1 MCTQREG
8 QPSKGQHD
16 LSVLQDDEVNQ
27 HPTNGDRDHTERSMD
42 LLRDPVSNKSTAFT
56 GVERDA
62 LGLRGLLPPRISS
75 QDDQAERALGN
86 YRKETTDLGRYVFLR
101 ELQDRNERLFYRLV
115 IEHIDEM
122 MPIIYTP
129 TVGLAS
135 REFAHIFRRPRG
147 LYVTS
152 EDRGRIAEVLGN
164 WPEPDVKVIVVTD
177 GERILGLGDLGANG
191 MGIPIGKLALYTAC
205 AGVDPNQ
212 TLPAMLDVGTNNNE
226 LLEDRL
232 YLGLDQ
238 TRLRGSDYFEL
249 VEEFVEAVQVVFPG
263 ALIQFEDFATE
274 NAFAHLNMYR
284 DRVLSFNDDIQGTAA
299 VTLGGLLA
307 ASHITGQPLSQ
318 QTILFVGAGSAATGI
333 ADLIV
338 KQLTSSGVP
347 EMEARRSLWFVDSTG
362 LVVAGRTDL
371 APHKLKYAHE
381 HPPMD
386 LIPAIRKLR
395 PSALIGA
402 TGVAG
407 TFTQDVLSS
416 MADISKRPIVFALSN
431 PTANAECTAEEA
443 YRWTDGRAIFAS
455 GSPFGPVEFDGDTFV
470 PGQSNNAYIFPG
482 VGLAVVAA
490 AVTRVTDEMFL
501 AAARALANAVRSETL
516 SAGSLYPPLKEI
528 RDVSVEIA
536 CAVAEVAF
544 HEGTAAVSEPDNIEE
559 LIRSRIWEPTYET
572 SE

>member
-1 MCTQREG
+1 MTQ
-8 QPSKGQHD
+8 H
-16 LSVLQDDEVNQ
+16 L
-27 HPTNGDRDHTERSMD
+27 TNGDHDQDKASMG
-42 LLRDPVSNKSTAFT
+42 LLRDPARNKSTAFT
-56 GVERDA
+56 AEERDA

-115 IEHIDEM
+115 IENIDEM

-135 REFAHIFRRPRG
+135 SEFARIFRRPRG

-152 EDRGRIAEVLGN
+152 EDRGRVADVLGN
-164 WPEPDVKVIVVTD
+164 WPEPEVQVIVVTD

-191 MGIPIGKLALYTAC
+191 MSIPIGKLALYTAC
-205 AGVDPNQ
+205 AGLNPNQ
-212 TLPAMLDVGTNNNE
+212 TLPVMLDVGTNNNE
-226 LLEDRL
+226 LREDPL
-232 YLGLDQ
+232 YLGLNQ
-238 TRLRGSDYFEL
+238 TRLRGTDYFEL
-249 VEEFVEAVQVVFPG
+249 VEEFVEAVQVAFPR

-274 NAFAHLNMYR
+274 NAFAHLNAYR

-299 VTLGGLLA
+299 VTLGGLVA
-307 ASHITGQPLSQ
+307 ASRITGQPLSQ

-338 KQLTSSGVP
+338 KQLAASGVP

-362 LVVAGRTDL
+362 LVVAGRADL
-371 APHKLKYAHE
+371 AQHKLGYAHE

-386 LIPAIRKLR
+386 LISAINELR

-402 TGVAG
+402 TGAAG
-407 TFTQDVLSS
+407 TFTQDVLRS
-416 MADISKRPIVFALSN
+416 MADINQRPIVFALSN
-431 PTANAECTAEEA
+431 PTANAECSAEEA

-455 GSPFGPVEFDGDTFV
+455 GSPFDPVEYDGDTFV

-482 VGLAVVAA
+482 VGLAVVATA
-490 AVTRVTDEMFL
+490 ATRVTDKMFL
-501 AAARALANAVRSETL
+501 AAAKALANAVRSETL
-516 SAGSLYPPLKEI
+516 SVGSIYPPLKEI
-528 RDVSVEIA
+528 REVSVEIA

-544 HEGTAAVSEPDNIEE
+544 QDGTAAVSEPDNIEE
-559 LIRSRIWEPTYET
+559 LIRSRVWEPTYEA

>member
-1 MCTQREG
+1 VTQ
-8 QPSKGQHD
+8 H
-16 LSVLQDDEVNQ
+16 L
-27 HPTNGDRDHTERSMD
+27 TNGDHDQDKASMG
-42 LLRDPVSNKSTAFT
+42 LLRDPARNKSTAFT
-56 GVERDA
+56 AEERDA

-115 IEHIDEM
+115 IENIDEM

-135 REFAHIFRRPRG
+135 SEFARIFRRPRG

-152 EDRGRIAEVLGN
+152 EDRGRVADVLGN
-164 WPEPDVKVIVVTD
+164 WPEPEVQVIVVTD

-191 MGIPIGKLALYTAC
+191 MSIPIGKLALYTAC
-205 AGVDPNQ
+205 AGLNPNQ
-212 TLPAMLDVGTNNNE
+212 TLPVMLDVGTNNNE
-226 LLEDRL
+226 LREDPL
-232 YLGLDQ
+232 YLGLNQ
-238 TRLRGSDYFEL
+238 TRLRGTDYFEL
-249 VEEFVEAVQVVFPG
+249 VEEFVEAVQVAFPR

-274 NAFAHLNMYR
+274 NAFAHLNAYR

-299 VTLGGLLA
+299 VTLGGLVA
-307 ASHITGQPLSQ
+307 ASRITGQPLSQ

-338 KQLTSSGVP
+338 KQLAASGVP

-362 LVVAGRTDL
+362 LVVAGRADL
-371 APHKLKYAHE
+371 AQHKLGYAHE

-386 LIPAIRKLR
+386 LISAINELR

-402 TGVAG
+402 TGAAG
-407 TFTQDVLSS
+407 TFTQDVLRS
-416 MADISKRPIVFALSN
+416 MADINQRPIVFALSN
-431 PTANAECTAEEA
+431 PTANAECSAEEA

-455 GSPFGPVEFDGDTFV
+455 GSPFDPVEYDGDTFV

-482 VGLAVVAA
+482 VGLAVVATA
-490 AVTRVTDEMFL
+490 ATRVTDKMFL
-501 AAARALANAVRSETL
+501 AAAKALANAVRSETL
-516 SAGSLYPPLKEI
+516 SVGSIYPPLKEI
-528 RDVSVEIA
+528 REVSVEIA

-544 HEGTAAVSEPDNIEE
+544 QDGTAAVSEPDNIEE
-559 LIRSRIWEPTYET
+559 LIRSRVWEPTYEA

>member
-1 MCTQREG
+1 MNE
-8 QPSKGQHD
+8 
-16 LSVLQDDEVNQ
+16 
-27 HPTNGDRDHTERSMD
+27 HPTNGDRDHTKQSIE
-42 LLRDPVSNKSTAFT
+42 LLRDPSRNKSTAFT
-56 GVERDA
+56 AKERND

-75 QDDQAERALGN
+75 QDDQAERVLGN

-101 ELQDRNERLFYRLV
+101 ELQDRNERLFYRFV

-152 EDRGRIAEVLGN
+152 EDRGRVADVLGN
-164 WPEPDVKVIVVTD
+164 WPEAEVKVIVVTD

-191 MGIPIGKLALYTAC
+191 MSIPIGKLALYTAC

-212 TLPAMLDVGTNNNE
+212 TLPVMLDVGTNNNE
-226 LLEDRL
+226 LREDPL
-232 YLGLDQ
+232 YLGLNR
-238 TRLRGSDYFEL
+238 TRLRGTDYFEL
-249 VEEFVEAVQVVFPG
+249 VEEFVEAVQVAFPG
-263 ALIQFEDFATE
+263 ALIQFEDFATT
-274 NAFAHLNMYR
+274 NAFAHLNTYR

-299 VTLGGLLA
+299 VTLGGLMA
-307 ASHITGQPLSQ
+307 ASHITGQLLSQ
-318 QTILFVGAGSAATGI
+318 HTILFVGAGSAATGI
-333 ADLIV
+333 ANLIV
-338 KQLTSSGVP
+338 KQLTASGVP

-371 APHKLKYAHE
+371 APHKLAYAHE

-386 LIPAIRKLR
+386 LISAIKELR

-407 TFTQDVLSS
+407 TFTQDVLRS
-416 MADISKRPIVFALSN
+416 MADISEHPIVFALSN

-443 YRWTDGRAIFAS
+443 YKWTNGRAIFAS
-455 GSPFGPVEFDGDTFV
+455 GSPFDPVEFDGGTFV

-482 VGLAVVAA
+482 VGLAVVATA
-490 AVTRVTDEMFL
+490 ATRVTDKMFL
-501 AAARALANAVRSETL
+501 AAARALANAVGSETL
-516 SAGSLYPPLKEI
+516 SVGSLYPPLKEI
-528 RDVSVEIA
+528 REVSVEIA

-544 HEGTAAVSEPDNIEE
+544 QEGLAAASRPDNIEE
-559 LIRSRIWEPTYET
+559 LIRSRVWEPTYEA

>member
-1 MCTQREG
+1 MNE
-8 QPSKGQHD
+8 
-16 LSVLQDDEVNQ
+16 
-27 HPTNGDRDHTERSMD
+27 HPTNGDHDHTKQSIE
-42 LLRDPVSNKSTAFT
+42 LLRDPARNKSTAFT
-56 GVERDA
+56 AKERND
-62 LGLRGLLPPRISS
+62 LGLRGLLPPRINS
-75 QDDQAERALGN
+75 QDNQADRVLGN

-129 TVGLAS
+129 IVGLAS

-152 EDRGRIAEVLGN
+152 EDRGRVADVLGN
-164 WPEPDVKVIVVTD
+164 WPEPEVKVIVVTD

-191 MGIPIGKLALYTAC
+191 MSIAIGKLALYTAC

-212 TLPAMLDVGTNNNE
+212 TLPVMLDVGTNNNE
-226 LLEDRL
+226 LREDPL
-232 YLGLDQ
+232 YLGLNQ
-238 TRLRGSDYFEL
+238 TRLQDTDYFEL
-249 VEEFVEAVQVVFPG
+249 VEEFVEAVQGAFPG

-274 NAFAHLNMYR
+274 NAFAHLKTYR

-299 VTLGGLLA
+299 VTLGGLIA
-307 ASHITGQPLSQ
+307 ASRITGQPLSQ

-338 KQLTSSGVP
+338 KQLATSGVP
-347 EMEARRSLWFVDSTG
+347 EVEARRSLWFVDSKG

-371 APHKLKYAHE
+371 APHKRGYAHE
-381 HPPMD
+381 HAPMD
-386 LIPAIRKLR
+386 LISAIKELR

-402 TGVAG
+402 TGAAG
-407 TFTQDVLSS
+407 TFTQDVLRS
-416 MADISKRPIVFALSN
+416 MADINQRPIVFALSN
-431 PTANAECTAEEA
+431 PTANAECTAKEA

-455 GSPFGPVEFDGDTFV
+455 GSPFDPVEYDGNTFV

-482 VGLAVVAA
+482 VGLAVVATA
-490 AVTRVTDEMFL
+490 ATRVTDRMFL

-516 SAGSLYPPLKEI
+516 SVGSIYPPLTEI
-528 RDVSVEIA
+528 REVSVEIA

-544 HEGTAAVSEPDNIEE
+544 QKGLAAVSEPDNIEE
-559 LIRSRIWEPTYET
+559 LIRSRVWEPTYEA